1 MDVSPINIDKSDVN
15 SSTAFPVERYRQDH
29 LIMQN
34 QLDGKPFI
42 YLDSAAT
49 SQKPNAML
57 DKLMQFYTQEY
68 GKPNEKHT
76 ASKVATAD
84 EEDTRQKV
92 ADFIK
97 AKSKKEI
104 VFMRGATEAINVVAA
119 GFAKRLRPQNV
130 AIKI

>member
-1 MDVSPINIDKSDVN
+1 
-15 SSTAFPVERYRQDH
+15 
-29 LIMQN
+29 MQN

-57 DKLMQFYTQEY
+57 DRLMQFYTQEY
-68 GKPNEKHT
+68 GNPNEKHT
-76 ASKVATAD
+76 VSKMATAD

-97 AKSKKEI
+97 AKSKNEI

-130 AIKI
+130 AAKI